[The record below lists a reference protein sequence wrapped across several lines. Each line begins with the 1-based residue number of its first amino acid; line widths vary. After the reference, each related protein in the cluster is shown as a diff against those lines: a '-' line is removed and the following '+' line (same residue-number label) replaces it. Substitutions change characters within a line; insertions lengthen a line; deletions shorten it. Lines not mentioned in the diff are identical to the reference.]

1 MKKKIINA
9 VLAGCL
15 LSVPFNTPMQ
25 AAEEYDLVI
34 YAINTETEEFDRWL
48 SAAEQACDIRIGVVP
63 APTDSDTRQQKFKTV
78 LSTGDSS
85 IDILIANDEMV
96 EEINAHCLAC
106 FLHVDCEPVIIL
118 AWHGIV

>member
-63 APTDSDTRQQKFKTV
+63 APTDSDTRQQMISGIMIIVFV
-78 LSTGDSS
+78 SLHILGYSFNPLGGQSTFNFSLYHFIVDT
-85 IDILIANDEMV
+85 LIISV
-96 EEINAHCLAC
+96 S
-106 FLHVDCEPVIIL
+106 
-118 AWHGIV
+118 